1 MKIPG
6 KEDSAK
12 RIITVGG
19 GKGGVG
25 KSIVASNL
33 ALAIAQTGSRV
44 VLVDCDLGAA
54 NQHVLFGIDR
64 PKPGI
69 QGLLDHKID
78 SLEDGLTPT
87 PHPNLHLVAG
97 TGASVGA
104 ANINHGEK
112 QRIIRRIRA
121 LKADVILIDVGAG
134 VSYNVLDFFE
144 QGAQRLLVVTPQVTS
159 IQTAY
164 SFLKGAVMRTLQHHA
179 EKSAEL
185 ELLAPATK
193 SGENE
198 KVSQIL
204 ARVRDQS
211 PVLAEAIDKILVKFG
226 AQIVGNQVFEPGQA
240 GIFHAITRMIQDFLG
255 ITVPILGT
263 VRASRRIR
271 ESVNLRKPMMLGAID
286 EDTRAFQ
293 QMAEALL
300 AEDVAIDDLL
310 AEDTAVAGGADP
322 EAVSASG
329 RGGSSQPDLAGE
341 SAAGE
346 SVSASLSLPGSPSP
360 SRSAPTTAELH
371 AESDVGTSQPPLA
384 DAGPDPAPR
393 IRVPPTIPALPA
405 VATPAVSLSSDVVA
419 VDPSP
424 SSPSPSQSRL
434 TASALLDPYMRR
446 SARVDVDW
454 TGSLRDSS
462 GVRPVR
468 ILEISDGGAVVQTA
482 QSLELGQELT
492 LVFEQIATQPQA
504 RVKVIRRAAM
514 GFVLEGDIPAPVTAA
529 AYATPVAGPSAR
541 RVAG

>member
-1 MKIPG
+1 MKNPG
-6 KEDSAK
+6 KDDSAK
-12 RIITVGG
+12 RFITIGG

-25 KSIVASNL
+25 KSLVASNL
-33 ALAIAQTGSRV
+33 AMAMAQAGSRV

-69 QGLLDHKID
+69 QGLLDKKIN
-78 SLEDGLTPT
+78 SLDEGLTPT
-87 PHPNLHLVAG
+87 QHPNLHLVAG

-121 LKADVILIDVGAG
+121 LKADVVIVDVGAG

-144 QGAQRLLVVTPQVTS
+144 IGSQRLLVITPQVTS

-164 SFLKGAVMRTLQHHA
+164 SFLKGAVMRSLHHLA
-179 EKSAEL
+179 EKASEV

-204 ARVRDQS
+204 SRIREQDPTLGAS
-211 PVLAEAIDKILVKFG
+211 IDKVLSQFG
-226 AQIVGNQVFEPGQA
+226 AQIVGNQVFDANQT

-271 ESVNLRKPMMLGAID
+271 ESVNLRKPMMLGPRD
-286 EDTRAFQ
+286 DDSRAFE

-310 AEDTAVAGGADP
+310 AGEDIGLDDDPYEIKTTPVTAAAPAADVVVEDPFEQTPITAPDARHATAPQVVAGPATGA
-322 EAVSASG
+322 SADAPLDSTG
-329 RGGSSQPDLAGE
+329 
-341 SAAGE
+341 AAG
-346 SVSASLSLPGSPSP
+346 
-360 SRSAPTTAELH
+360 R
-371 AESDVGTSQPPLA
+371 
-384 DAGPDPAPR
+384 AG
-393 IRVPPTIPALPA
+393 VPALI
-405 VATPAVSLSSDVVA
+405 
-419 VDPSP
+419 
-424 SSPSPSQSRL
+424 
-434 TASALLDPYMRR
+434 DPYMRR
-446 SARVDVDW
+446 SPRFEVDW
-454 TGSLRDSS
+454 MGSLLGAE

-468 ILEISDGGAVVQTA
+468 IFEVAEGGAVVQTPE
-482 QSLELGQELT
+482 ELRIGDELT
-492 LVFEQIATQPQA
+492 LVFEQIPMQPQVP
-504 RVKVIRRAAM
+504 VKVSRRATL
-514 GFVLEGDIPAPVTAA
+514 GFVVEGEIPAAVMNVAAPPATA
-529 AYATPVAGPSAR
+529 VRRMAG
-541 RVAG
+541 

>member
-1 MKIPG
+1 MKSPE

-12 RIITVGG
+12 RVITVGG

-33 ALAIAQTGSRV
+33 ALAIADTGARV

-64 PKPGI
+64 PRPGI
-69 QGLLDHKID
+69 QGLLDKKIE
-78 SLEDGLTPT
+78 SLEEGLTPT
-87 PHPNLHLVAG
+87 PHKNLQLVAG
-97 TGASVGA
+97 TGAAVGA

-121 LKADVILIDVGAG
+121 VDADVILIDVGAG
-134 VSYNVLDFFE
+134 VSFNVLDFYE

-179 EKSAEL
+179 EKAAEL
-185 ELLAPATK
+185 ELLAPAAR

-204 ARVRDQS
+204 ARVREQS
-211 PVLAEAIDKILVKFG
+211 PALAESIDRILVRFG
-226 AQIVGNQVFEPGQA
+226 AQIVGNQVFDPGQA
-240 GIFHAITRMIQDFLG
+240 GIFHAITRMINDFLG

-271 ESVNLRKPMMLGAID
+271 ESVNLRKPMMLGPKD

-300 AEDVAIDDLL
+300 AEDVSIEDLLSEEMSSEAPPSLAMPRTPGDDL
-310 AEDTAVAGGADP
+310 ERTPMTMTAGKPRTPPAPPAPSAGASSSSPQP
-322 EAVSASG
+322 ETT
-329 RGGSSQPDLAGE
+329 
-341 SAAGE
+341 
-346 SVSASLSLPGSPSP
+346 PSP
-360 SRSAPTTAELH
+360 S
-371 AESDVGTSQPPLA
+371 
-384 DAGPDPAPR
+384 APR
-393 IRVPPTIPALPA
+393 PN
-405 VATPAVSLSSDVVA
+405 
-419 VDPSP
+419 
-424 SSPSPSQSRL
+424 
-434 TASALLDPYMRR
+434 ASALLDPYMRQ
-446 SARVDVDW
+446 SPRVEVDW
-454 TGSLRDSS
+454 MGSLRGSD
-462 GVRPVR
+462 GIRPVR
-468 ILEISDGGAVVQTA
+468 IFEVSDGGAVVQTA

-492 LVFEQIATQPQA
+492 LVFEQIPMQPQT
-504 RVKVIRRAAM
+504 RVKVTRRATM
-514 GFVLEGDIPAPVTAA
+514 GFVVEGQIPPAVTTAA
-529 AYATPVAGPSAR
+529 AAPSNAR

>member
-6 KEDSAK
+6 KDDFAK
-12 RIITVGG
+12 RVITVGG

-69 QGLLDHKID
+69 QGLLDRKID
-78 SLEDGLTPT
+78 SLDDGLTPT
-87 PHPNLHLVAG
+87 PHPNLQLVAG

-121 LKADVILIDVGAG
+121 ITADVILIDVGAG

-179 EKSAEL
+179 EKSSEL
-185 ELLAPATK
+185 ELLAPAAK

-211 PVLAEAIDKILVKFG
+211 PALAESIDKVLLKFG
-226 AQIVGNQVFEPGQA
+226 AQIVGNQVFESGQT

-271 ESVNLRKPMMLGAID
+271 ESVNLRKPMMLGAKD
-286 EDTRAFQ
+286 DDTRAFQ

-310 AEDTAVAGGADP
+310 FE
-322 EAVSASG
+322 EAVGDTPDEARPASRAASG
-329 RGGSSQPDLAGE
+329 KAPPRPPQRPSLAPSGASGEASHDGSEDAFD
-341 SAAGE
+341 
-346 SVSASLSLPGSPSP
+346 
-360 SRSAPTTAELH
+360 RTPTTA
-371 AESDVGTSQPPLA
+371 PK
-384 DAGPDPAPR
+384 
-393 IRVPPTIPALPA
+393 IRVPPAVPALP
-405 VATPAVSLSSDVVA
+405 T
-419 VDPSP
+419 
-424 SSPSPSQSRL
+424 
-434 TASALLDPYMRR
+434 TASPAAPSLVDATAAPPPARPSTSGLLDPYMRR
-446 SARVDVDW
+446 SARVEVDW
-454 TGSLRDSS
+454 TGSLRDGS
-462 GVRPVR
+462 GVRPVH
-468 ILEISDGGAVVQTA
+468 IVEISDGGAVVQTA
-482 QSLELGQELT
+482 QSLELGQDLT
-492 LVFEQIATQPQA
+492 LVFEQIPTQPQA
-504 RVKVIRRAAM
+504 RVKVIRRSAT
-514 GFVLEGDIPAPVTAA
+514 GFVLEGEIPLTVTAA
-529 AYATPVAGPSAR
+529 AAPAQAPRRLAG
-541 RVAG
+541 

>member
-1 MKIPG
+1 MPVPARVCALCPGDTAGLKIRQDSDDGPRATMKIPG
-6 KEDSAK
+6 KDDPAK

-33 ALAIAQTGSRV
+33 AIAIAEGGSRV

-69 QGLLDHKID
+69 QGLLDRKIE
-78 SLEDGLTPT
+78 SLDEGLTPT

-121 LKADVILIDVGAG
+121 IDADVILIDVGAG

-179 EKSAEL
+179 EKAAEL
-185 ELLAPATK
+185 DLLAPAAK

-204 ARVRDQS
+204 ARVREQS
-211 PVLAEAIDKILVKFG
+211 PTLAEAIDKILTRFG
-226 AQIVGNQVFEPGQA
+226 AQIVGNQVFEAGQA
-240 GIFHAITRMIQDFLG
+240 GIFHAITRMIADFLG

-271 ESVNLRKPMMLGAID
+271 ESVNLRKPMMLGPKD

-310 AEDTAVAGGADP
+310 LDD
-322 EAVSASG
+322 
-329 RGGSSQPDLAGE
+329 GGSEIPGATRT
-341 SAAGE
+341 AARSDRSDAATE
-346 SVSASLSLPGSPSP
+346 AIADDSFDQTPATAPKIRKPPPSP
-360 SRSAPTTAELH
+360 TRPPARITVATPSA
-371 AESDVGTSQPPLA
+371 
-384 DAGPDPAPR
+384 DPAP
-393 IRVPPTIPALPA
+393 AG
-405 VATPAVSLSSDVVA
+405 VA
-419 VDPSP
+419 VRPGAN
-424 SSPSPSQSRL
+424 
-434 TASALLDPYMRR
+434 TLLDPYMRHSPR
-446 SARVDVDW
+446 TEVDW
-454 TGSLRDSS
+454 MGSLRSS
-462 GVRPVR
+462 DGVRPVR
-468 ILEISDGGAVVQTA
+468 IFEISDGGAVVQTA

-492 LVFEQIATQPQA
+492 LVFEQIPMQPHVP
-504 RVKVIRRAAM
+504 VKVIRKATT
-514 GFVLEGDIPAPVTAA
+514 GFVLEGQMPAGVTAA
-529 AYATPVAGPSAR
+529 AAQGVGAR
-541 RVAG
+541 RLAG

>member
-6 KEDSAK
+6 QDNTSK

-25 KSIVASNL
+25 KSIVSSNL
-33 ALAIAQTGSRV
+33 ALAIAQAGSRV

-64 PKPGI
+64 PNPGI
-69 QGLLDHKID
+69 QGLLDRKID
-78 SLEDGLTPT
+78 SLDQGLTPT
-87 PHPNLHLVAG
+87 PHPNLQLVAG

-121 LKADVILIDVGAG
+121 IDAEVIVIDVGAG

-179 EKSAEL
+179 EKAAEL
-185 ELLAPATK
+185 ELLSPATK

-204 ARVRDQS
+204 TRVREQS
-211 PVLAEAIDKILVKFG
+211 PALAEAIDKILLRFG
-226 AQIVGNQVFEPGQA
+226 AQIVGNQVFEASQS

-271 ESVNLRKPMMLGAID
+271 ESVNLRKPMMLSGQD
-286 EDTRAFQ
+286 EDARAFQ
-293 QMAEALL
+293 QMAEALM

-310 AEDTAVAGGADP
+310 ADEVVREPGREGPPGADEQADKAPVTASQARKAPPLPPLPATAVP
-322 EAVSASG
+322 
-329 RGGSSQPDLAGE
+329 
-341 SAAGE
+341 
-346 SVSASLSLPGSPSP
+346 
-360 SRSAPTTAELH
+360 AP
-371 AESDVGTSQPPLA
+371 VA
-384 DAGPDPAPR
+384 DAGSAPGGTR
-393 IRVPPTIPALPA
+393 GNGN
-405 VATPAVSLSSDVVA
+405 
-419 VDPSP
+419 
-424 SSPSPSQSRL
+424 
-434 TASALLDPYMRR
+434 ALLDPYMRR
-446 SARVDVDW
+446 SPRVEVDW
-454 TGSLRDSS
+454 MGSLRGSD
-462 GVRPVR
+462 GIRPVR
-468 ILEISDGGAVVQTA
+468 IFEVSDGGAIVQTA
-482 QSLELGQELT
+482 QSLELGQELM
-492 LVFEQIATQPQA
+492 LVFEQIPMQPQA
-504 RVKVIRRAAM
+504 PVKVIRRAAM
-514 GFVLEGDIPAPVTAA
+514 GFVVEGDIPLSVTAA
-529 AYATPVAGPSAR
+529 AAASGGASRRLATG
-541 RVAG
+541 

>member
-6 KEDSAK
+6 KENTAK
-12 RIITVGG
+12 RIITIGG

-33 ALAIAQTGSRV
+33 AIAIAQTGSRV

-69 QGLLDHKID
+69 QGLLDRKIET
-78 SLEDGLTPT
+78 LEEGLTPT

-112 QRIIRRIRA
+112 QRIVRRIRA

-179 EKSAEL
+179 EKAAEL
-185 ELLAPATK
+185 ELLAPAAK

-204 ARVRDQS
+204 ARVREES
-211 PVLAEAIDKILVKFG
+211 PKLAESIDKILVRFG
-226 AQIVGNQVFEPGQA
+226 AQIVGNQVFEAGQA
-240 GIFHAITRMIQDFLG
+240 GIFHAITRMIEDFLG
-255 ITVPILGT
+255 IVVPILGT

-271 ESVNLRKPMMLGAID
+271 ESVNLRKPMMLGGQD

-310 AEDTAVAGGADP
+310 SE
-322 EAVSASG
+322 
-329 RGGSSQPDLAGE
+329 DLATHDGPVAQE
-341 SAAGE
+341 AGSHAGSKDASRDTSDDRLERTPMTAPKIRKTPPAPPRTPPAPPSFAKPVAPAA
-346 SVSASLSLPGSPSP
+346 LSETTPSPLAARPGS
-360 SRSAPTTAELH
+360 TA
-371 AESDVGTSQPPLA
+371 Q
-384 DAGPDPAPR
+384 
-393 IRVPPTIPALPA
+393 
-405 VATPAVSLSSDVVA
+405 
-419 VDPSP
+419 
-424 SSPSPSQSRL
+424 
-434 TASALLDPYMRR
+434 LDPYMRKSQR
-446 SARVDVDW
+446 YDVDW
-454 TGSLRDSS
+454 AGSLRGSD
-462 GVRPVR
+462 GIRPVR
-468 ILEISDGGAVVQTA
+468 IFEISDGGAVVQIA
-482 QSLELGQELT
+482 QSLDLGQEMM

-504 RVKVIRRAAM
+504 RVKVIRRATM
-514 GFVLEGDIPAPVTAA
+514 GFVVEGDIPPGVTAA
-529 AYATPVAGPSAR
+529 AAAGTAGAGAR
-541 RVAG
+541 RLAG

>member
-6 KEDSAK
+6 KDNPAK

-33 ALAIAQTGSRV
+33 SLAIAESGARV

-69 QGLLDHKID
+69 QGLLDRKID
-78 SLEDGLTPT
+78 SLEEGLTPT
-87 PHPNLHLVAG
+87 PHPNLQLVAG

-121 LKADVILIDVGAG
+121 LKADVIVIDVGAG

-179 EKSAEL
+179 EKAAEL
-185 ELLAPATK
+185 ELLNPAAK

-204 ARVRDQS
+204 ARVRTQS
-211 PVLAEAIDKILVKFG
+211 PVLAEAIDKILLRFG
-226 AQIVGNQVFEPGQA
+226 AQIVGNQVFEVSQS
-240 GIFHAITRMIQDFLG
+240 GIFHAITRMIEDFLG

-271 ESVNLRKPMMLGAID
+271 ESVNLRKPMMLGAKD
-286 EDTRAFQ
+286 EDTRAFM
-293 QMAEALL
+293 QMAEALM

-310 AEDTAVAGGADP
+310 ADDAGHEGGDGATGKTAGAALHD
-322 EAVSASG
+322 VSAEDNFD
-329 RGGSSQPDLAGE
+329 RTPITAPQIRKPPPAPPALPTHA
-341 SAAGE
+341 
-346 SVSASLSLPGSPSP
+346 SVSA
-360 SRSAPTTAELH
+360 APVA
-371 AESDVGTSQPPLA
+371 AISDVTPAPL
-384 DAGPDPAPR
+384 APR
-393 IRVPPTIPALPA
+393 IPA
-405 VATPAVSLSSDVVA
+405 TGI
-419 VDPSP
+419 
-424 SSPSPSQSRL
+424 
-434 TASALLDPYMRR
+434 LDPYMRR
-446 SARVDVDW
+446 SQRVEVDW
-454 TGSLRDSS
+454 MGSLRDSD

-468 ILEISDGGAVVQTA
+468 IFEVSDGGAVVQTA

-492 LVFEQIATQPQA
+492 LVFEQIPMQPQA
-504 RVKVIRRAAM
+504 RVKVIRRATM
-514 GFVLEGDIPAPVTAA
+514 GFVVEGQIPPVVTAA
-529 AYATPVAGPSAR
+529 ATPGAAGAR
-541 RVAG
+541 RLAG